1 MLVAAATPVSHFS
14 CQSRLIIIL
23 HAMNQHRSILYT
35 MEIGEISVHRI
46 LNSSLRTNVLS
57 QLESIVVNF
66 QRLIIIHV
74 NKYFNNLIVVIFIRR

>member
-1 MLVAAATPVSHFS
+1 
-14 CQSRLIIIL
+14 
-23 HAMNQHRSILYT
+23 MNQHRSILYT
-35 MEIGEISVHRI
+35 MEIGEISVYRI

-57 QLESIVVNF
+57 QLEAIVVNF